1 MSDRINAF
9 VVILNES
16 VREDE
21 VNAITT
27 ALKMIKGVYTVTP
40 HVESI
45 EDLMAEIKANN
56 TAKSKLLDIV
66 SNWK

>member
-21 VNAITT
+21 VSAIIT
-27 ALKMIKGVYTVTP
+27 ALKMVKGVYTVTP

-56 TAKSKLLDIV
+56 TAKSKLFDIV
-66 SNWK
+66 SNWQ